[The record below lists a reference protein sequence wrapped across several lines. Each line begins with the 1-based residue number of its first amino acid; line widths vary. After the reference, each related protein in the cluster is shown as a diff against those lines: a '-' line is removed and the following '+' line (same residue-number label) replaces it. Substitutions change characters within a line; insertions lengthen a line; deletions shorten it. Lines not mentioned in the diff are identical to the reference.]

1 MHTLFSSMGEHK
13 LISILRG
20 LSLEETLHTSIALQE
35 GGIHF
40 IEVTF
45 DQRSSDLD
53 TYHAISALRKELPS
67 IHIGAGTVVTSR
79 QLELAHNAGAE
90 FIISPN
96 TDTDIIKQTKK
107 LGMLSMPGAMT
118 PSEIITAYTAGA
130 DIVKVF
136 PSDSL
141 GLKYIKALK
150 APINHIPLAAVG
162 GVSLNNIQD
171 FFKLG
176 VYCVGIG
183 SNIADAD
190 AIHAGKYD
198 IIRNLARSYV
208 EKAKTL

>member
-1 MHTLFSSMGEHK
+1 MHNLFSSIGDYK
-13 LISILRG
+13 LITILRG
-20 LSLEETLHTSIALQE
+20 FSLEETVNTGIALKD

-45 DQRSSDLD
+45 DQTKSDLD
-53 TYHAISALRKELPS
+53 TCRAISALRKELPS
-67 IHIGAGTVVTSR
+67 IHIGAGTVITSR

-96 TDTDIIKQTKK
+96 TDTNIIKRTKE

-118 PSEIITAYTAGA
+118 PSEIITACQAGA

-141 GLKYIKALK
+141 GLKYIKALR

-176 VYCVGIG
+176 IYCVGIG

-190 AIHAGKYD
+190 AIHAGQYD
-198 IIRNLARSYV
+198 VIRNLARSYA
-208 EKAKTL
+208 EKIHTL